1 VLDIGLV
8 KLGKS
13 MAIVYQHVNIITNK
27 CYIGWTSNSI
37 DIRWKQHVAIST
49 KKTINTKF
57 QNALRKYSLDSWEH
71 KILAENLTIEEAKKK
86 EIELINLYN
95 SYHSGYN
102 STKGGD
108 GNNGIVMSA
117 ESNLKRSNALKGKPK
132 HYNRMHGKTHTDIT
146 KEKIRIAHLNTKKPW
161 VKWSAEQIRSRS
173 LTRRSLTEDQFNLIK
188 ELKLSGHTLKQIS
201 EKLSIS
207 YNVVKKWHT
216 IEIW

>member
-1 VLDIGLV
+1 
-8 KLGKS
+8 
-13 MAIVYQHVNIITNK
+13 MAIVYQHMNSITNK
-27 CYIGWTSNSI
+27 CYIGWTSNTI
-37 DIRWKQHVAIST
+37 DVRWKQHVAISI
-49 KKTINTKF
+49 KKNINNKF
-57 QNALRKYSLDSWEH
+57 QNALRKYSLDNWEH

-86 EIELINLYN
+86 EIELITLYN
-95 SYHSGYN
+95 SFHAGYN

-117 ESNLKRSNALKGKPK
+117 ESNLKRSNALKGQPK
-132 HYNRMHGKTHTDIT
+132 HYNRMHGKTHTDST

-173 LTRRSLTEDQFNLIK
+173 LTRRSLNEDQFNLIK

-207 YNVVKKWHT
+207 YNIVKKWHT
-216 IEIW
+216 IEVW